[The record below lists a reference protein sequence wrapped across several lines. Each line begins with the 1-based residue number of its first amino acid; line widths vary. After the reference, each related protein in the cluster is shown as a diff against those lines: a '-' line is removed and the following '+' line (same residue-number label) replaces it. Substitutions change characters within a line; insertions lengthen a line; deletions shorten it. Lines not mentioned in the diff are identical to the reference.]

1 MSEETLQ
8 QHLEQQEKHIADH
21 ERAEKHAEKE
31 REHRADHGI
40 HDYIGHEIAFDPAA
54 FEEDLMLLRA
64 IPETDE
70 PALRAKLREMVP
82 TFHAPDGQT
91 LPQEATVG

>member
-1 MSEETLQ
+1 
-8 QHLEQQEKHIADH
+8 
-21 ERAEKHAEKE
+21 
-31 REHRADHGI
+31 
-40 HDYIGHEIAFDPAA
+40 
-54 FEEDLMLLRA
+54 MLLRA

-91 LPQEATVG
+91 LPQETTVVG

>member
-1 MSEETLQ
+1 MSIFPYTGLRPGEKLYEELLLSGEGMQKTKNDL
-8 QHLEQQEKHIADH
+8 I
-21 ERAEKHAEKE
+21 
-31 REHRADHGI
+31 
-40 HDYIGHEIAFDPAA
+40 YIGHEIAFDPAA

-70 PALRAKLREMVP
+70 PALRAKLRELVP

-91 LPQEATVG
+91 RSENVTVG